1 MAMHTWFHRS
11 SPSGRRARAATLTA
25 VVAVGLLV
33 APTLPAQLVTPV
45 PEGLS
50 AEQAGSPTGQPP
62 LTRVTL
68 FTSGVA
74 EFYHETRVTGDA
86 TLRLAVPE
94 DQMSDVVRSLTVLDA
109 DGGSVWQIDHAA
121 GESLA
126 DRLGRYRVDLSGV
139 RTLTDLLAQIRGTA
153 VSVQLSSGRR
163 YSGSVLSAGTP
174 SNSDRAEMVIAGED
188 GQLHRVAVDELAQL
202 TLEDETLQREIDG
215 ALAVVAASAGTTTNT
230 LVVTLTGSGERRVA
244 VRYLREMPLWKTSY
258 RAVLDG
264 DEVILQGWAHV
275 DNTSNLDWID
285 TELRLV
291 SAAPETYF
299 FDLYPPRYV
308 SRRDGSIDGS
318 TGGGAVARS
327 LPSAPMRSMAFD
339 EMAADSIESFA
350 GSVRER
356 TVTDQRLTGISFTVP
371 EAVTIRRG
379 SSSMVPLVNRRI
391 PAETVRSFDP
401 RRDGATPRLSLSFS
415 NETGVQLPQGPMT
428 IFDGDRYVGDG
439 ALSLTPRGAERTIP
453 FARDLQLRVTAD
465 TSGGTEELRTIRIVE
480 GMLVAERRAR
490 LETIYRIEP
499 DGDAAGTVLP
509 SVRISH
515 PRRPG
520 WQIVSPRSTEES
532 PTTALFTSTGRS
544 LTVVEEQIREQRYA
558 LTSMD
563 ETLLVE
569 YSSNRLLEPRVR
581 RILQNVI
588 ELREQ
593 VRGHE
598 ETRRSLEEERRQI
611 FTDQERIRGNMAAL
625 DRNST
630 LYRRYVSDLESQESR
645 LRFIESDL
653 TEARE
658 AEQQA
663 RDALTAYLATL

>member
-1 MAMHTWFHRS
+1 MF
-11 SPSGRRARAATLTA
+11 
-25 VVAVGLLV
+25 
-33 APTLPAQLVTPV
+33 APALQAQLLTPV
-45 PEGLS
+45 PDAPDRIAPSRPG
-50 AEQAGSPTGQPP
+50 AQPP

-74 EFYHETRVTGDA
+74 EFFHETRVTGDA
-86 TLRLAVPE
+86 TLHLTVPE
-94 DQMSDVVRSLTVLDA
+94 EQMSDVVRSLTVLDE

-139 RTLTDLLAQIRGTA
+139 RTLTDLLSQIRGTE
-153 VSVQLSSGRR
+153 VTVQLSSGRR
-163 YSGSVLSAGTP
+163 YTGSVLSAGTP
-174 SNSDRAEMVIAGED
+174 SDSERAEIVIAAEG
-188 GQLHRVAVDELAQL
+188 GQLHRVAVDDLAQL
-202 TLEDETLQREIDG
+202 TLMDEALQREIDG
-215 ALAVVAASAGTTTNT
+215 ALAVLGATSAGTATNT
-230 LVVTLTGSGERRVA
+230 LAVSLTGSGERRVA

-258 RAVLDG
+258 RAVIDD

-275 DNTSNLDWID
+275 DNTSNLDWVG

-299 FDLYPPRYV
+299 FDLYPPRHV
-308 SRRDGSIDGS
+308 SRRGGTVGGIA
-318 TGGGAVARS
+318 GGAAAERS
-327 LPSAPMRSMAFD
+327 LPSAPMRSMAFA
-339 EMAADSIESFA
+339 EAADTIESFA
-350 GSVRER
+350 GSVQER
-356 TVTDQRLTGISFTVP
+356 AVTEQRLSGISFTVP

-401 RRDGATPRLSLSFS
+401 RRDGTTPRLALSFA
-415 NETGVQLPQGPMT
+415 NGTGVQLPDGPVT

-439 ALSLTPRGAERTIP
+439 SLALTPRGAERTIP

-465 TSGGTEELRTIRIVE
+465 ASGGAEELSTLRIVE

-490 LETIYRIEP
+490 LQTVYRIEP
-499 DGDAAGTVLP
+499 DGDTAGSALP
-509 SVRISH
+509 SVRITH

-532 PTTALFTSTGRS
+532 PTTALFTSSGRA

-598 ETRRSLEEERRQI
+598 ETRRNLEEERRQI
-611 FTDQERIRGNMAAL
+611 YADQERIRGNMAAL